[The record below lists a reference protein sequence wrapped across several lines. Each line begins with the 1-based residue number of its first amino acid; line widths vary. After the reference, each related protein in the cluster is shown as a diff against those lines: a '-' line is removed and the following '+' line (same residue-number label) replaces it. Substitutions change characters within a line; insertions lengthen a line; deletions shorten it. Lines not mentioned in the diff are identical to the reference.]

1 MKPMK
6 KGNHLVWTLLTLGL
20 LLIFSGYGNAQ
31 PSVKLRVAYVA
42 PIGVMAP
49 VWMAAESGAFQRENL
64 NVDLKYIAPSSA
76 VPALLA
82 NEVDALEISA
92 PGIIPAILAG
102 ANVTM
107 IAGLLDKMIFSL
119 HAQNDIKTPDQLRD
133 KVVGTDREGTPTD
146 YGARVALNKL
156 GLNPKTDVRLLHI
169 GNSAVL
175 MPALQSGQIAAATLT
190 PPQSFKADKLGFTR
204 LVNTYE
210 LPYQNIG
217 VVIQKSHIEQ
227 RSDDWLRLLRAVQQG
242 IYRWYDDPKLAKE
255 VLTKYTK
262 EADPEQLQQT
272 YDFFSKQAGFN
283 KDLTL
288 NEEGIRVVLNFMGS
302 TTLPSARNAVPRQ
315 IYDTRILEKLKK

>member
-1 MKPMK
+1 MK
-6 KGNHLVWTLLTLGL
+6 KADHLVWISLTVGL
-20 LLIFSGYGNAQ
+20 LLNSSAYGQAQ
-31 PSVKLRVAYVA
+31 PSVKLKVAYVA

-64 NVDLKYIAPSSA
+64 NVELNYIVPSSA

-92 PGIIPAILAG
+92 PGAIPAILAG

-119 HAQNDIKTPDQLRD
+119 HAQKEIKTVEQLRG

-146 YGARVALNKL
+146 YGARAALNKL

-169 GNSAVL
+169 GNTAVL
-175 MPALQSGQIAAATLT
+175 IAALQAGQIAAATLT
-190 PPQSFKADKLGFTR
+190 PPQSFKADTLGFTR

-217 VVIQKSHIEQ
+217 VLIQKSNVGQ
-227 RSDDWLRLLRAVQQG
+227 RPEVWVRFLRAVQQG
-242 IYRWYDDPKLAKE
+242 IYRWYEDPKLAKA

-262 EADPEQLQQT
+262 ETDPEELQQT
-272 YDFFSKQAGFN
+272 YEFFTQQAGFN

-288 NEEGIRVVLNFMGS
+288 SDEGIQAVLTFMGA
-302 TTLPSARNAVPRQ
+302 TTLPSAKNALPKQ